1 MNLDK
6 IEEILKD
13 EPKYRLKQVQR
24 AVFLDLIEDWQEA
37 TNFSKPLREILNE
50 ECPLTVKA
58 KNFVAKDKQSI
69 KSLITLE
76 DNKKIEAVLMR
87 HEKNRNTVC
96 VSTQIGCPLDCR
108 FCDTGKMGFSR
119 NLKVGEILDQVLH
132 FARYLKK
139 QDAKISNV
147 VFMGMG
153 EPFLNYNNV
162 LKAIRILNDE
172 EGFNLGARR
181 ISISTAGIIEG
192 IENLTKENL
201 QVNLAIS
208 LHAANEKLRQQL
220 MPISKRYG
228 IKKILKAV
236 EKYIKETNRQ
246 VVFEYLLI
254 RDVND
259 SREHAKELVEI
270 MDNPLYVVN
279 LIRYNPTGNFKASPR
294 INIEKFKKILL
305 QNKIKVTE
313 RYEFGQD
320 IKAACG
326 QLAGRDNS

>member
-1 MNLDK
+1 MNTDK
-6 IEEILKD
+6 IKEILKD
-13 EPKYRLKQVQR
+13 EPTYRLKQVQR
-24 AVFLDLIEDWQEA
+24 AVFLDLIDDWNEA
-37 TNFSKPLREILNE
+37 TNFSKPLREILNK
-50 ECPLTVKA
+50 ECSLKVKA
-58 KNFVAKDKQSI
+58 RNFVSGDKQTI

-87 HEKNRNTVC
+87 HEDNRNTVC
-96 VSTQIGCPLDCR
+96 VSTQIGCPLACR
-108 FCDTGKMGFSR
+108 FCDTGKMGFVR
-119 NLKVGEILDQVLH
+119 NLKEGEILEQVLH

-139 QDAKISNV
+139 QDAKITNV

-162 LKAIRILNDE
+162 LDAIRVLNDK

-181 ISISTAGIIEG
+181 MTVSTVGITEG
-192 IENLTKENL
+192 IDKLINENL

-208 LHAANEKLRQQL
+208 LHASDEKLRQQL

-228 IKKILKAV
+228 IKKILKSV
-236 EKYIKETNRQ
+236 DKYIQATNRQ
-246 VVFEYLLI
+246 VTFEYLLI

-259 SREHAKELVEI
+259 SKTNAKELVEI

-279 LIRYNPTGNFKASPR
+279 LIRYNPTGGFKASPR
-294 INIEKFKKILL
+294 ANIEKFKKVLL

-326 QLAGRDNS
+326 QLAGRE